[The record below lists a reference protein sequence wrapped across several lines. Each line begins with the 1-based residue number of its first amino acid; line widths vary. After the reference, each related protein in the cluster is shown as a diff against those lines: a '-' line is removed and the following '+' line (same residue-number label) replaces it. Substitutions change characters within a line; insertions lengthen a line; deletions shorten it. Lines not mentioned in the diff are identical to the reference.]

1 MKSFFSSSKLRALS
15 VLAVHLLLLSPSHA
29 ILDQNANN
37 LSDLWEKEYNN
48 GNLFPNTFLTTAD
61 PDQDGWNNL
70 TEATAGTDPFS
81 ATAPEGFVTT
91 KLIPS
96 LTPGAYTLEWPTII
110 GKAYQIQYSYNLTN
124 WAKLGDKIN
133 ADSTSHSIGINATQE
148 DTTVPPKLFWRVTI
162 TDVDSDGDGLTNAE
176 ENLRGTDPNKP
187 DSDGDGLNDFTELQI
202 ETDPRLADTDNDG
215 VSDGD
220 EIIFNFTNP
229 LIALDAD
236 SDGIADDF
244 EKHLAKQFLAFQSDP
259 VLWGSYYA
267 GLIDGNLD
275 ANHDY
280 NSEGM
285 SVGELAQIL
294 KNIPQ
299 GEMSETGYYIE
310 PQQRSNKLAWAYYY
324 YNLSQL
330 TAVGSYWNSEPA
342 SFGIWTD
349 LNDVADF
356 TSTYLTDHINSLL
369 WGADINPKL
378 SPYSSFGANYWSEA
392 SAGFLVSLNPVP
404 NVETYSRGFVTESK
418 FRVIASKL
426 THSKLSDN
434 YLKVI
439 KKYEYNDRLGNCEIQ
454 SAEPQKIEI
463 PEGKFLSE
471 WYEFKAPMVDGKE
484 TVVNLVPAE
493 IVPDAGM
500 VGVIGDV
507 VKSVIPGSTVKHFVT
522 PKQSAVLNQEH
533 VELKAAGVN
542 AETFNQLFEWEGGIA
557 GSSAEKRKVKRE
569 EAGKTEVKIKLKQG
583 GAIVAKM
590 NVWCV
595 WATMTARFEDGTGF
609 SPNND
614 LLMAGFDMS
623 NLGKSYK
630 KDKDDAKDKFFYDT
644 DGVEIFQIH
653 EAFTT
658 GIEWKSAISPT
669 GMFQIT
675 EEVPD
680 LTQLTPKDPKTLL
693 TYDQGRA
700 YYTHWDIPR
709 YRKKVVLLDGSITSQ
724 EQDWVIDDDTNY
736 SRDEDPYEQPSGTA
750 SAEIYSIDGP
760 GCHPYKKYKLGLH
773 IGDVPNA
780 TSFAVNHVFQEWT
793 RVRIADKWYNISEK
807 YDWWSN
813 VKINKVNGI
822 WTSEIQTIGSGTQ

>member
-1 MKSFFSSSKLRALS
+1 MAVEFWTRRQPVTFYPSKGKGR
-15 VLAVHLLLLSPSHA
+15 
-29 ILDQNANN
+29 NN
-37 LSDLWEKEYNN
+37 
-48 GNLFPNTFLTTAD
+48 
-61 PDQDGWNNL
+61 
-70 TEATAGTDPFS
+70 PFS
-81 ATAPEGFVTT
+81 FENFKTFVGYLSHTVAFAFGT
-91 KLIPS
+91 R
-96 LTPGAYTLEWPTII
+96 ATII

-369 WGADINPKL
+369 WGAVINPKL

-533 VELKAAGVN
+533 VELKALGVN

-557 GSSAEKRKVKRE
+557 GSSAEKRKVKRD
-569 EAGKTEVKIKLKQG
+569 EAVKTEVKIKLKQG

-595 WATMTARFEDGTGF
+595 WATMTARITGADF

-614 LLMAGFDMS
+614 LLMSKYDMS

-630 KDKDDAKDKFFYDT
+630 ENEYAYT
-644 DGVEIFQIH
+644 DIDHVEVTHSI

-669 GMFQIT
+669 DMFKIT

-680 LTQLTPKDPKTLL
+680 LTQLTPKEPETLL
-693 TYDQGRA
+693 TDAEGRA

-709 YRKKVVLLDGSITSQ
+709 KRKKTRIDDGVKKLEEVNWT
-724 EQDWVIDDDTNY
+724 IDDDSNFT
-736 SRDEDPYEQPSGTA
+736 RDEDPYEQPSGPA
-750 SAEIYSIDGP
+750 SAEIYSVDTP
-760 GCHPYKKYKLGLH
+760 GCQPYTEKKVGHPDKH
-773 IGDVPNA
+773 IPDA
-780 TSFAVNHVFQEWT
+780 TSFEVNHVFQEWT
-793 RVRIADKWYNISEK
+793 RVRIADKWYDISEK
-807 YDWWSN
+807 KDWWSG
-813 VKINKVNGI
+813 VKINKVNGV
-822 WTSEIQTIGSGTQ
+822 WESEKQDIGLGIK